1 MRFTI
6 LTLIPVVT
14 AFAPNLHITPR
25 HETQLKISRR
35 DAVLTGAAL
44 AGLAFSPKSAAAFS
58 QQMPDNWTEPTQMPT
73 DGRLDLNSAYVG
85 DYKQLRGMF
94 PTTAG
99 KIASN
104 GPYKTV
110 KDVYKIKGL
119 TSKSSLDNFR
129 DFIMNFISSH
139 YSPLLCLFEIPFR
152 S

>member
-14 AFAPNLHITPR
+14 AFAPNLHSTPR

-73 DGRLDLNSAYVG
+73 AGRLDLNSAYVG

-110 KDVYKIKGL
+110 KDVYKIEGL
-119 TSKSSLDNFR
+119 TSR
-129 DFIMNFISSH
+129 DID
-139 YSPLLCLFEIPFR
+139 LLKKYEKQLTVNPPSRAFKERINAR
-152 S
+152 VST